1 MLKSKSIQAT
11 LLVLTV
17 FVHRKAYSIIYPS
30 AVLRTETSAFFE
42 KDLCTTAAW
51 RRVESGRQGDT
62 RLLGRLELIH
72 VPWQDHAPVCG
83 FLTVNG

>member
-30 AVLRTETSAFFE
+30 AVLRTETSTFFE

-51 RRVESGRQGDT
+51 RRV
-62 RLLGRLELIH
+62 
-72 VPWQDHAPVCG
+72 
-83 FLTVNG
+83 